1 MYPAR
6 FDYLKVDSFATAS
19 AAIVSAGAGARV
31 LAGGQTLIPMLK
43 LRLLKPE
50 LIIDLGGISGAC
62 DITVDQH
69 GVVIGALARHA
80 QIGQAT
86 ALRDFPIICDCAM
99 GIADTQVRNM
109 GTIGGSVA
117 EADPC
122 SCWPALLVALD
133 GEVALEGPEGV
144 RAMKVRDL
152 LADAYSP
159 RLAHAELITRIALPR
174 ASLAGTGA
182 FVAFKRTA
190 PSYPTASCAL
200 QVTFDGDRI
209 GSVCLGFGCL
219 GLTPLAF
226 DQANDMAV
234 GRVTTE
240 ALIDDIAH
248 AASEFVEPIEDNKGS
263 EAYKRSLTRGLVIR
277 AFAIVNARRARTA
290 TPDTH
295 SYYGQV

>member
-6 FDYLKVDSFATAS
+6 FDYVKVDSFSSAS
-19 AAIVSAGAGARV
+19 ATLLSAGAGAKV

-50 LIIDLGGISGAC
+50 LIVDLGGISGAS
-62 DITVDQH
+62 DITVDRLAIE
-69 GVVIGALARHA
+69 IGALARHA
-80 QIGQAT
+80 EIGRSA
-86 ALRDFPIICDCAM
+86 ALREFPIIGDCAM
-99 GIADTQVRNM
+99 GIADMQVRNM

-133 GEVALEGPEGV
+133 GEVLLEGPEGA

-152 LADAYSP
+152 LADAYTP
-159 RLAHAELITRIALPR
+159 NLAEAELITRIAVRR
-174 ASLAGTGA
+174 ASLAGSGA

-226 DQANDMAV
+226 DQANDMAT
-234 GRVTTE
+234 GRVATDT
-240 ALIDDIAH
+240 LINDIAQ

-263 EAYKRSLTRGLVIR
+263 EAYKRSLARGLVIR
-277 AFAIVNARRARTA
+277 AFEIVNARRAGTA
-290 TPDTH
+290 VSETH
-295 SYYGQV
+295 SYYGS

>member
-6 FDYLKVDSFATAS
+6 FEYMKVDSFASAS
-19 AAIVSAGAGARV
+19 TMLLSAGAAAKV

-43 LRLLKPE
+43 LRLLKPK
-50 LIIDLGGISGAC
+50 LIIDLGGISGAG
-62 DITVDQH
+62 DVKVGQNAIE
-69 GVVIGALARHA
+69 IGALARHA
-80 QIGQAT
+80 EVGQSEK
-86 ALRDFPIICDCAM
+86 LREFPIIRDCAL

-109 GTIGGSVA
+109 GTIGGSMA

-133 GEVALEGPEGV
+133 GEVLLEGPEGV
-144 RAMKVRDL
+144 RGMKVRDF

-159 RLAHAELITRIALPR
+159 RLGDAELITRIALPR

-182 FVAFKRTA
+182 FLAFKRTA

-200 QVTFDGDRI
+200 QLTFDGDRI
-209 GSVCLGFGCL
+209 RSVYLGFGCL

-226 DQANDMAV
+226 DQANDMAAGLV
-234 GRVTTE
+234 ATQT
-240 ALIDDIAH
+240 LIEDIAE

-263 EAYKRSLTRGLVIR
+263 EAYKRSLARGLVIR
-277 AFAIVNARRARTA
+277 AFEIVKARRAGSVV
-290 TPDTH
+290 PETH
-295 SYYGQV
+295 SYYG